1 MITSD
6 TIQKGIDTQSQ
17 PRRDRSKYIIEKH
30 ENETIY
36 KHNNDI
42 SGSDFKIR
50 RNTNCTIYILDYTSG
65 MFIDDCINCKIIT
78 GPCSGSIFMR
88 TSKNCSLSTITRQL
102 RFRDCENIKVF
113 TFCPTDPEVESSFNI
128 FFAAYNSFY
137 PHLKEH
143 FIKAGFDKN
152 EDNHIGTPYD
162 FTPDKILGNGE
173 KHFDKMKKEDF
184 IIEKI
189 EDNNE
194 EVEEM
199 FDGYTLKENWVKD
212 ANPSYFGKGNND
224 KKDKNDKN
232 DKNDVSDIIFE
243 EKDKSKDIEDR
254 KEDSVLN
261 NRSIK
266 LEESVEEEIKIK
278 KNKRRRCC
286 CCVF

>member
-6 TIQKGIDTQSQ
+6 TIQKGIQPQTQ
-17 PRRDRSKYIIEKH
+17 PRRDRTKYIIEKR

-36 KHNNDI
+36 KHNGEI
-42 SGSDFKIR
+42 EGCDFKIR

-113 TFCPTDPEVESSFNI
+113 TFCPTDPAVESSFNI

-152 EDNHIGTPYD
+152 EENHIKSPYD

-173 KHFDKMKKEDF
+173 KHFDKMNKDDF
-184 IIEKI
+184 IIEEI

-194 EVEEM
+194 EIEEM
-199 FDGYTLKENWVKD
+199 FDGYSLKESWVKD
-212 ANPSYFGKGNND
+212 ANPNFGKGNNE
-224 KKDKNDKN
+224 KKEKNDI
-232 DKNDVSDIIFE
+232 SDIIVD
-243 EKDKSKDIEDR
+243 EKDKSNEVEER
-254 KEDSVLN
+254 KEDSMLN
-261 NRSIK
+261 NRGIK
-266 LEESVEEEIKIK
+266 LEESVDEEVKIK
-278 KNKRRRCC
+278 KHKRRRCC

>member
-1 MITSD
+1 MTTSD
-6 TIQKGIDTQSQ
+6 TIQKGTESQTQ
-17 PRRDRSKYIIEKH
+17 PRRDRTKYIIEKR

-36 KHNNDI
+36 KHNGDI
-42 SGSDFKIR
+42 SGCDFKIR

-65 MFIDDCINCKIIT
+65 MFIDDCTNCKIIT

-113 TFCPTDPEVESSFNI
+113 THCPTDPVVENSFNI
-128 FFAAYNSFY
+128 FFGPYNSFY

-143 FIKAGFDKN
+143 FLKAGFEKN
-152 EDNHIGTPYD
+152 EENHIGTPYD

-173 KHFDKMKKEDF
+173 KHFDKMNKDDF
-184 IIEKI
+184 VIEKI

-199 FDGYTLKENWVKD
+199 YDGYTLKENWVKD
-212 ANPSYFGKGNND
+212 ANPSYFGKGDDN
-224 KKDKNDKN
+224 KN
-232 DKNDVSDIIFE
+232 VSDIIIE
-243 EKDKSKDIEDR
+243 DKDKSKDFEER
-254 KEDSVLN
+254 KEDSMLN
-261 NRSIK
+261 NRGIK
-266 LEESVEEEIKIK
+266 LEESVDEEVKIK
-278 KNKRRRCC
+278 KHKRRRCC